1 MNAYR
6 KKLGEIWSEL
16 TGFLDRNEI
25 SNFSIWNAEDLILD
39 IMKTGITDAK
49 EKRKRQK
56 LRFLQ
61 KKSRIRLTGF
71 PLRVRICG

>member
-6 KKLGEIWSEL
+6 KKLGEIWPEL

-39 IMKTGITDAK
+39 IMKTRITDAK
-49 EKRKRQK
+49 EKGKRQK
-56 LRFLQ
+56 LQFLQ
-61 KKSRIRLTGF
+61 KNPGY
-71 PLRVRICG
+71 V